1 MNTLNNNDIHILD
14 LPDEMLL
21 IILSK
26 MDMIDVLYSLVDVNK
41 RFNQLVF
48 DPVYIHHLDL
58 TVKTS
63 LDHNLPVDN
72 QFFNQIRTKVLPR
85 ICSKVNK
92 MTIIPPSME
101 FIFNTTIDYPQL
113 HSLLLADFEH
123 KTLYRYITSIL

>member
-1 MNTLNNNDIHILD
+1 MNTLSNNDINILD
-14 LPDEMLL
+14 LPDETLL

-41 RFNQLVF
+41 CFNQLVF
-48 DPVYIHHLDL
+48 DLVYIHHLDL

-72 QFFNQIRTKVLPR
+72 QVFNQIRTKVLPR

-92 MTIIPPSME
+92 ITITPPSMD